1 MEIAG
6 PSIGQS
12 AENDFDDQESRGSDR
27 EWEARRGRST
37 EACLDTVALGLYLVH
52 SQPVKE
58 PPMVAPLAPGAT
70 MPAVFAKDLEGN
82 DVDIVASVAGNWAII
97 QFYRGD
103 W

>member
-1 MEIAG
+1 MRTLDRSLLG
-6 PSIGQS
+6 QGGVGSLPSP
-12 AENDFDDQESRGSDR
+12 F
-27 EWEARRGRST
+27 ST
-37 EACLDTVALGLYLVH
+37 CQGT
-52 SQPVKE
+52 
-58 PPMVAPLAPGAT
+58 PMVAPLAPGAT